1 VVDEEAHAMSIGVA
15 EDKLAQAIGR
25 GGQNVRLASELT
37 GWVLNVMTTGE
48 LESKKD
54 EENRGV
60 LERFMQDLDVDAE
73 VAGVLVDE
81 GFTTLEEVA
90 YVPAE
95 ELLQIEEF
103 DETIV
108 EELRS
113 RAQDILLTRAIEK
126 AERAG
131 DVNPSEDLL
140 AVEGMNE
147 DLAFRLASSGVVS
160 AENLA
165 DLATDEL
172 LEMIEMDEGDAQAL
186 IMAARQK
193 VYA

>member
-1 VVDEEAHAMSIGVA
+1 
-15 EDKLAQAIGR
+15 
-25 GGQNVRLASELT
+25 
-37 GWVLNVMTTGE
+37 VLNVMTTGE

-60 LERFMQDLDVDAE
+60 LEMFMAELDVDAE

-81 GFTTLEEVA
+81 GFTSLEEVA
-90 YVPAE
+90 YVPTE

-103 DETIV
+103 DEAIV

-113 RAQDILLTRAIEK
+113 RAQDILLTKAIAK
-126 AERAG
+126 AERAA
-131 DVNPSEDLL
+131 DTPPAEDLVAL
-140 AVEGMNE
+140 EGMDE
-147 DLAFRLASSGVVS
+147 DTAFKLAAAGIVT

-172 LEMIEMDEGDAQAL
+172 LELIEMDENQAQAR
-186 IMAARQK
+186 IMSARHK